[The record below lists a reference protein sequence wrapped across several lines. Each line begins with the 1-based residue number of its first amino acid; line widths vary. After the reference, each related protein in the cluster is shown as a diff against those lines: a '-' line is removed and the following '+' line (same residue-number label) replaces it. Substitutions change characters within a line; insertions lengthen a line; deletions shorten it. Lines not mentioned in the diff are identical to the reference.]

1 MKLASDWKR
10 ILKKAWSIRFLLA
23 AGLFSGLEV
32 AMPLLHA
39 VLPVPAGIFAV
50 LSGMA
55 VAGAFIFRLIAQK
68 DF

>member
-1 MKLASDWKR
+1 MKLNPDWKR
-10 ILKKAWSIRFLLA
+10 ILKKAWSIRFLVLA
-23 AGLFSGLEV
+23 GVFSGIET
-32 AMPLLHA
+32 AMPLLQA

-50 LSGMA
+50 LSGLS